1 MKFDLYVTAALV
13 ALFASPSA
21 SFKFRDDEAS
31 EKASPAAVVVDEA
44 GVVDQA
50 ATFFGEAAAEAPSEP
65 KQPVWTLHL
74 IIFRSFNFTRNN
86 WVLTMLHCSG

>member
-1 MKFDLYVTAALV
+1 MKFDLYLTTALV
-13 ALFASPSA
+13 ALFASPST

-31 EKASPAAVVVDEA
+31 EKASPAAVVVDDA

-50 ATFFGEAAAEAPSEP
+50 ATFFGEAAAKAASEEP

-74 IIFRSFNFTRNN
+74 INFRSLLRTF
-86 WVLTMLHCSG
+86 LQS